1 MPVLAAFRD
10 YVKEEERPAWLADIR
25 AKTGRFPSDPF
36 ALRLLADAEYVA
48 QDYAASRATADRLL
62 AVSPDDVRGLTRKGM
77 ILLREAEDLHGAEL
91 GRKIEEARKLILAAN
106 RKDPNDPHALV
117 AYYQSF
123 RVAGERAPAVAVEG
137 LRQAVGMVPQD
148 GTPRM
153 LLAMQLANEG
163 KLAEAIHFLGPIA
176 YDPHP
181 SEGQAAALALIQQLR
196 QARAAAKKP

>member
-1 MPVLAAFRD
+1 MIAPATSGPLGHVALIHEDKERCEELARLLRTAGHRASVLVPGRRIVQSVVDCAPDLVLASHS
-10 YVKEEERPAWLADIR
+10 L
-25 AKTGRFPSDPF
+25 GDPPM
-36 ALRLLADAEYVA
+36 
-48 QDYAASRATADRLL
+48 AT
-62 AVSPDDVRGLTRKGM
+62 VVR
-77 ILLREAEDLHGAEL
+77 
-91 GRKIEEARKLILAAN
+91 
-106 RKDPNDPHALV
+106 
-117 AYYQSF
+117 
-123 RVAGERAPAVAVEG
+123 G

-196 QARAAAKKP
+196 RFSRAFVIKQHAHQLPTIFQGCGEGVA